1 MSDLIKHMAARFP
14 GPLDTAR
21 HLRRSGLK
29 AIFPFYHA
37 VSNQDLPHTKF
48 LYAIRN
54 TARFEADLEYFL
66 RFFDPVSLGEYL
78 EGNKNK
84 RHQKP
89 VMVLSFDD
97 GLIQC
102 HQEIMPVLLRKG
114 IPATFFLNND
124 YIDNKGLFFR
134 FKISLLLEHFPVV
147 SHAQKE
153 EAAGILHC
161 QVKEIQGVL
170 GNLGYPESQ
179 LCDRIAECWNYSFKD
194 YLSTNPVYLST
205 RHIREMIGQG
215 FEFGSHGFDHPL
227 FSSLSIR
234 DGINHIR
241 QSTEDLQV
249 RFGLDYKYFAF
260 PFTDHG
266 VSDATFEELFSKGII
281 DAGFGTA
288 GLKED
293 QWPRYYQR
301 VPMEFR
307 DLDARLILNGEL
319 NRRRSRRILRNNRVK
334 RGKTPK
340 QA

>member
-134 FKISLLLEHFPVV
+134 FKISLLLEHFPVP
-147 SHAQKE
+147 
-153 EAAGILHC
+153 AGPFRTQL
-161 QVKEIQGVL
+161 KNPSGV
-170 GNLGYPESQ
+170 
-179 LCDRIAECWNYSFKD
+179 CIW
-194 YLSTNPVYLST
+194 LS
-205 RHIREMIGQG
+205 
-215 FEFGSHGFDHPL
+215 
-227 FSSLSIR
+227 
-234 DGINHIR
+234 
-241 QSTEDLQV
+241 
-249 RFGLDYKYFAF
+249 
-260 PFTDHG
+260 
-266 VSDATFEELFSKGII
+266 
-281 DAGFGTA
+281 
-288 GLKED
+288 
-293 QWPRYYQR
+293 
-301 VPMEFR
+301 
-307 DLDARLILNGEL
+307 
-319 NRRRSRRILRNNRVK
+319 
-334 RGKTPK
+334 RG
-340 QA
+340 